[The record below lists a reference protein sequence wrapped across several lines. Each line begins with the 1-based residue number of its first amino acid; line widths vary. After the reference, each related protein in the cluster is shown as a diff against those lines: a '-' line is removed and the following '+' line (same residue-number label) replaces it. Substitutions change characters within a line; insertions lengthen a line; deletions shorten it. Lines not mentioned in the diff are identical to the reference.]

1 MAGNASPD
9 TDHRRNVEELL
20 AQLAGMLRQDKLT
33 EELRLARRR
42 RIAAR
47 HAIMIRVRE
56 RGALPA
62 A

>member
-1 MAGNASPD
+1 MAENVSLG
-9 TDHRRNVEELL
+9 TDHQRNVEELL

-47 HAIMIRVRE
+47 QAIMTRVRE

>member
-1 MAGNASPD
+1 MAGNTSLD

-42 RIAAR
+42 RSAAR
-47 HAIMIRVRE
+47 HAIMVRVRE
-56 RGALPA
+56 RGALPVA
-62 A
+62 